1 MQGFITV
8 NWQVFYRKKDKMAGV
23 KNNPGNEIPV
33 SILVFFSSGII
44 VVETF
49 DYHSSCQ
56 PKTRRR
62 AQTSK

>member
-1 MQGFITV
+1 
-8 NWQVFYRKKDKMAGV
+8 MAGV

-33 SILVFFSSGII
+33 SILVFSSSGII